1 MANEPPFL
9 LTTERYEGHY
19 RDPRVQQDP
28 PTHQSHG
35 RPRWGG
41 PVNQGE
47 RLLSQGGSLGTQH
60 VWSRETRGL

>member
-1 MANEPPFL
+1 MLTWMCSDRFFLYFSMQMANKPPFL

-28 PTHQSHG
+28 PTNQSHG

-47 RLLSQGGSLGTQH
+47 RLL
-60 VWSRETRGL
+60 